1 MSQLHEH
8 YKKTVVEELVK
19 SGKYT
24 NRMQVPR
31 VEKVCINMGI
41 NSKHDKDVTT
51 AAQAELAAGH
61 FPLVLGGDCGVMLGC
76 LYGARRAGV
85 VRVRDEH

>member
-8 YKKTVVEELVK
+8 YKTTIVEQLMQG
-19 SGKYT
+19 GKYT

-51 AAQAELAAGH
+51 AAQAELAAISG
-61 FPLVLGGDCGVMLGC
+61 PE
-76 LYGARRAGV
+76 AV
-85 VRVRDEH
+85 VTHAKKSVASFHVREECRSASR